1 MSPDASRR
9 TQARRALEWPVLVW
23 LTLVW
28 VLLWGEFTIANIL
41 AGLVVSVAIIRVFPL
56 PPIDFSGR
64 PHPWRL
70 LVLAYAFFRDLVL
83 SSIQVAGIVLRF
95 GYHPV
100 NSVIVVPMRTRSD
113 LALMLT
119 SEIISLV
126 PGSLLIEAS
135 RRDWTIQVHVIDT
148 RTEAD
153 VEAARQRI
161 WAEEER
167 VVRALGNAE
176 EIARVSQ
183 PPPPAPPARRVD
195 SRGAADGPE
204 ATP

>member
-1 MSPDASRR
+1 MSPETSRR

-28 VLLWGEFTIANIL
+28 VLLWGEFTVGNIL
-41 AGLVVSVAIIRVFPL
+41 AGIVVSVAIIHVFPL
-56 PPIDFSGR
+56 PPIDFTGR
-64 PHPWRL
+64 VHPWRL
-70 LVLAYAFFRDLVL
+70 AVLVYAFFRDLVL

-95 GYHPV
+95 GYQPV

-119 SEIISLV
+119 SEIVSLV
-126 PGSLLIEAS
+126 PGSLLIEVS
-135 RRDWTIQVHVIDT
+135 REDWTIQIHVIET
-148 RTEAD
+148 RDVGD
-153 VEAARQRI
+153 VEAARQRV

-176 EIARVSQ
+176 EIARIEQ
-183 PPPPAPPARRVD
+183 PPPPLPPSARRTEPGGG
-195 SRGAADGPE
+195 SA
-204 ATP
+204 